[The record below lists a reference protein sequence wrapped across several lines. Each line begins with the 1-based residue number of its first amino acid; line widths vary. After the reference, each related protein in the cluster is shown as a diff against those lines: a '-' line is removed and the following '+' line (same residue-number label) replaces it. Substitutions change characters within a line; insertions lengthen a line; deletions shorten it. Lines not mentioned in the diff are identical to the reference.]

1 MHEARNFHPST
12 GVAVLFLLLVA
23 PLCGAQCPCYLNM
36 PTGCMGGDLDC
47 AITQTFLYCLQ
58 QCCSLQSDQPANIQQ
73 LCESAEPFCS
83 DSDCA
88 VSCDVLRN
96 CGSASSGEADGLA
109 TKWVIIIA
117 LGSALAGVLISV
129 GLALLG
135 AWRKRAAQT
144 YETLN

>member
-1 MHEARNFHPST
+1 
-12 GVAVLFLLLVA
+12 
-23 PLCGAQCPCYLNM
+23 
-36 PTGCMGGDLDC
+36 MGGDLDC
-47 AITQTFLYCLQ
+47 AITQTFPYCLQ
-58 QCCSLQSDQPANIQQ
+58 QCCALQSDQPANIQQ

-88 VSCDVLRN
+88 VSCAVLQN
-96 CGSASSGEADGLA
+96 CAPAGNGEGDGLA

-135 AWRKRAAQT
+135 WRKRAAQT